1 MQRLYILGW
10 VFIIYII
17 IFQGKNV
24 SLIQS
29 TDSEIEVKFSK
40 KLNIVSSSDENSIIK
55 EKGEQGEIQL
65 I

>member
-1 MQRLYILGW
+1 MYILGW